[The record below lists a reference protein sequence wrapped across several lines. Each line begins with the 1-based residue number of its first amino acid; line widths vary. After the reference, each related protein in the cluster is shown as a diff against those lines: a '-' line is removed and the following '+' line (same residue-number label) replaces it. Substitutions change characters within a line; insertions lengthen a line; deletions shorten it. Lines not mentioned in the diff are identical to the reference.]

1 MKQDS
6 GNKTNFVIQLNG
18 QPVNATSATN
28 SHISEEIVNRLEL
41 PVTKTFACINLAVKG
56 CFSQTIEACKA
67 TVELQQQKY
76 LNFSFTVLK
85 DLLTDVVLGQDF
97 MNQHKAV
104 SIHFVGTE
112 PPLHL
117 NVLKALKVTN
127 PPLQFQ
133 YLTKDSRPIAT
144 KSRRHSN
151 ADCRFISTEIKRF
164 LAEGIIEPSTSPWR
178 GRL

>member
-1 MKQDS
+1 M
-6 GNKTNFVIQLNG
+6 IQLNG
-18 QPVNATSATN
+18 QPVNALLDTGAIN
-28 SHISEEIVNRLEL
+28 SHINEEIVKRLEL
-41 PVTKTFACINLAVKG
+41 PVTKTFTCVNLAVKG
-56 CFSQTIEACKA
+56 CSSQTIGACKA

-76 LNFSFTVLK
+76 KNFSFTVLK

-104 SIHFVGTE
+104 SIHFGGTE

-127 PPLQFQ
+127 PPLLFQ
-133 YLTKDSRPIAT
+133 YLTKDYRPIAT

-151 ADCRFISTEIKRF
+151 ANCRFISTEIRVF
-164 LAEGIIEPSTSPWR
+164 
-178 GRL
+178 